1 LVRSEFSYEEKN
13 DVNNETNLT
22 LQTIPKSQQDK
33 LSYSK
38 QTLSSQI
45 GLCQFFWFFN
55 DFYKKKNGAR
65 VKEKKTH

>member
-45 GLCQFFWFFN
+45 GLCQFF
-55 DFYKKKNGAR
+55 
-65 VKEKKTH
+65 